1 MPCCP
6 LGNSPLVFPRMSAWG
21 RAWGRVSTLGRA
33 PAMVRRRQNGG
44 SPGRVMMTVLVTG
57 AAGFIGYHVA
67 EALIAR
73 GEQVIGIDDLNAYY
87 TPVLKEARLARLR
100 RHAGFSFHP
109 VDISDKAA
117 FDGALAGKGVTR
129 IVHLAGQAG
138 VRWSLEH
145 PFDYVRSNV
154 QGQLVVLEWARHAP
168 DFQHLVYASS
178 SSVYGANAKLPFS
191 VEDRAD
197 HPVSL
202 YAATKRADELMGH
215 AYAHLYRIPM
225 TGLRFFT
232 VYGPWGR
239 PDMAPWLFTDAII
252 AGRPIRVF
260 NHGDMA
266 RDFTFVDDI
275 VQGVLAT
282 LDRPPV
288 SVAGAAPQAIYNIGN
303 HQAEPLMKFIAVLE
317 EAIGRK
323 AEIVFE
329 PMQPGDVQAT
339 YADVAALARDT
350 GFTPSTPIE
359 VGLPRFVEWFRAF
372 HKV

>member
-1 MPCCP
+1 
-6 LGNSPLVFPRMSAWG
+6 
-21 RAWGRVSTLGRA
+21 
-33 PAMVRRRQNGG
+33 
-44 SPGRVMMTVLVTG
+44 MTVLVTG

-67 EALIAR
+67 EALIGR
-73 GEQVIGIDDLNAYY
+73 GEQVVGIDDLNAYY
-87 TPVLKEARLARLR
+87 TVALKEARLARLR

-117 FDGALAGKGVTR
+117 FDAALAGKGVTR

-339 YADVAALARDT
+339 YADVTALARDT

>member
-1 MPCCP
+1 
-6 LGNSPLVFPRMSAWG
+6 
-21 RAWGRVSTLGRA
+21 
-33 PAMVRRRQNGG
+33 
-44 SPGRVMMTVLVTG
+44 MTVLVTG

-67 EALIAR
+67 EALIGR
-73 GEQVIGIDDLNAYY
+73 GEQVVGIDDLNAYY

-100 RHAGFSFHP
+100 RHGGFSFHH
-109 VDISDKAA
+109 VDISVKEA
-117 FDGALAGKGVTR
+117 FDAALVGKGVTR

-154 QGQLVVLEWARHAP
+154 QGQLVVLEWVRHAP

-266 RDFTFVDDI
+266 RDFTYVDDI
-275 VQGVLAT
+275 VKGVLAT
-282 LDRPPV
+282 LDRPPAPADG
-288 SVAGAAPQAIYNIGN
+288 SAPQAIYNIGN
-303 HQAEPLMKFIAVLE
+303 HQAEPLMKFLGVLE

-323 AEIVFE
+323 AEIQFE
-329 PMQPGDVQAT
+329 PMQPGDVPAT
-339 YADVAALARDT
+339 YADVEALARDT

-372 HKV
+372 HNV

>member
-1 MPCCP
+1 
-6 LGNSPLVFPRMSAWG
+6 
-21 RAWGRVSTLGRA
+21 
-33 PAMVRRRQNGG
+33 
-44 SPGRVMMTVLVTG
+44 MTVLVTG

-67 EALIAR
+67 EALIGR
-73 GEQVIGIDDLNAYY
+73 GEQVVGIDDLNAYY

-100 RHAGFSFHP
+100 RHAGFSFHY
-109 VDISDKAA
+109 VDISDREA
-117 FDGALAGKGVTR
+117 FDAALAGKGITR

-266 RDFTFVDDI
+266 RDFTYVDDI

-282 LDRPPV
+282 LDRPPAPADG
-288 SVAGAAPQAIYNIGN
+288 SAPQAIYNIGN
-303 HQAEPLMKFIAVLE
+303 HQAEPLMKFIGVLE

-323 AEIVFE
+323 AEIRFE

-339 YADVAALARDT
+339 YADVEALARDT

-359 VGLPRFVEWFRAF
+359 VGLPRFVDWFRAF
-372 HKV
+372 HNV

>member
-1 MPCCP
+1 
-6 LGNSPLVFPRMSAWG
+6 
-21 RAWGRVSTLGRA
+21 
-33 PAMVRRRQNGG
+33 
-44 SPGRVMMTVLVTG
+44 MTVLVTG

-67 EALIAR
+67 EALIGR
-73 GEQVIGIDDLNAYY
+73 GEQVVGIDDLNAYY

-109 VDISDKAA
+109 VDVSDKAA
-117 FDGALAGKGVTR
+117 FDAALAGKGVTR

-215 AYAHLYRIPM
+215 AYAHLYHIPM

-266 RDFTFVDDI
+266 RDFTYVDDI

-282 LDRPPV
+282 LDRPPAPADG
-288 SVAGAAPQAIYNIGN
+288 SAPQAIYNIGN
-303 HQAEPLMKFIAVLE
+303 HQAEPLMKFIGVLE

-323 AEIVFE
+323 AEIQFE

>member
-1 MPCCP
+1 MA
-6 LGNSPLVFPRMSAWG
+6 L
-21 RAWGRVSTLGRA
+21 
-33 PAMVRRRQNGG
+33 
-44 SPGRVMMTVLVTG
+44 SPGRVIMTVLVTG

-67 EALIAR
+67 EALIGR
-73 GEQVIGIDDLNAYY
+73 GEQVVGIDDLNAYY

-109 VDISDKAA
+109 VDVSDKAA
-117 FDGALAGKGVTR
+117 FDAALAGKGVTR

-215 AYAHLYRIPM
+215 AYAHLYHIPM

-266 RDFTFVDDI
+266 RDFTYVDDI

-282 LDRPPV
+282 LDRPPAPADG
-288 SVAGAAPQAIYNIGN
+288 SAPQAIYNIGN
-303 HQAEPLMKFIAVLE
+303 HQAEPLMKFIGVLE

-323 AEIVFE
+323 AEIQFE

>member
-1 MPCCP
+1 MA
-6 LGNSPLVFPRMSAWG
+6 L
-21 RAWGRVSTLGRA
+21 
-33 PAMVRRRQNGG
+33 
-44 SPGRVMMTVLVTG
+44 SPGRLIMTVLVTG

-67 EALIAR
+67 EALIGR
-73 GEQVIGIDDLNAYY
+73 GEQVVGIDDLNAYY
-87 TPVLKEARLARLR
+87 TVALKEARLARLR

-117 FDGALAGKGVTR
+117 FDAALAGKGVTR

-266 RDFTFVDDI
+266 RDFTYVDDI

-282 LDRPPV
+282 LDRPPAPV
-288 SVAGAAPQAIYNIGN
+288 DGSAPQAIYNIGN
-303 HQAEPLMKFIAVLE
+303 HQAEPLMKFIGVLE

-323 AEIVFE
+323 AEIRFE

-339 YADVAALARDT
+339 YADVEALARDT

-359 VGLPRFVEWFRAF
+359 VGLPRFVDWFRAF
-372 HKV
+372 HNV